1 MKTTCEE
8 WGCRYWDK
16 EKGICTDPID
26 WKNKQGESV
35 CGLRDD
41 ALYPTPYFEQSC
53 ATGPFIYRTDTGDET
68 GKVVE
73 SADLP
78 WVTVDGKGV
87 FRINGVNN
95 VTTEIPGIGL
105 NVARVPEK
113 SEHRIA
119 NDGFRPLVIIEVQ
132 TYDADDPSGESD
144 IHRIEDDYG
153 RVVSK

>member
-73 SADLP
+73 DTGLP
-78 WVTVDGKGV
+78 KGKDDTWFLMLYGFDDQCMGLATINDIEKQPKW
-87 FRINGVNN
+87 FRLHCKAYA
-95 VTTEIPGIGL
+95 EIRKG
-105 NVARVPEK
+105 
-113 SEHRIA
+113 
-119 NDGFRPLVIIEVQ
+119 
-132 TYDADDPSGESD
+132 
-144 IHRIEDDYG
+144 
-153 RVVSK
+153 